1 MLIVIR
7 ITPDQL
13 KNKVR
18 IQLKYDGTNEGKNLE
33 KRINRILNDERLWE
47 KIKDNVSGDNISAG
61 FKIGRLTIN
70 GRFDLG
76 RHTEL

>member
-1 MLIVIR
+1 LL
-7 ITPDQL
+7 PP
-13 KNKVR
+13 K
-18 IQLKYDGTNEGKNLE
+18 LKY
-33 KRINRILNDERLWE
+33 DERLWE
-47 KIKDNVSGDNISAG
+47 KIKDNISAG